1 METQIRY
8 ITSSSA
14 GLLGVCVSEC
24 DCVGK
29 VQHCADPHFPA
40 LPYPHSLS
48 LWVAF
53 PTFRVTRPAALSPVQ
68 KALYD
73 AIFFLLAHNIL
84 SFFACELP
92 RKALQCSHFVNVLP
106 VQLVLMVVPSSLF

>member
-8 ITSSSA
+8 ITSSSSA
-14 GLLGVCVSEC
+14 GLLSVYESEC

-40 LPYPHSLS
+40 LPHPHSLS
-48 LWVAF
+48 LWVVF

-73 AIFFLLAHNIL
+73 AIFFARAQYSVIFRL
-84 SFFACELP
+84 
-92 RKALQCSHFVNVLP
+92 
-106 VQLVLMVVPSSLF
+106 